1 MPTTLLVR
9 VPVVT
14 GGVDDAGV
22 TEFDDA
28 DAGPVPAPLVAVT
41 VNRYE
46 VPLVRPATITEV
58 AEAPAATVAPP
69 GETVTVY
76 PVIGDPPSD
85 AGGLHWTV
93 ADPLPAVAVPMVGA
107 PGTAAVGV
115 APRITEAPVL
125 PSPTASH
132 VAGAAHDTPR
142 MY

>member
-14 GGVDDAGV
+14 GGGEGVDEAGV

-28 DAGPVPAPLVAVT
+28 DARPVPAPLVAVT

-46 VPLVRPATITEV
+46 VPLVRPVTITEV

-76 PVIGDPPSD
+76 PVIGEPPFD
-85 AGGLHWTV
+85 TGGLHWTV
-93 ADPLPAVAVPMVGA
+93 AAPSPAVAVPMVGA

-115 APRITEAPVL
+115 TVFDAADAGPGPVL
-125 PSPTASH
+125 LVATTAK
-132 VAGAAHDTPR
+132 V
-142 MY
+142 